1 LFIVIIMNKLVV
13 LFVALA
19 SCAFAET
26 KMLLPKEL
34 DCAFYANITA
44 IYSSTMAA
52 GGFFMGMQ
60 KGDELYTRVDIVM
73 EGGITLS
80 STITRCDMKDNEGK
94 CLEHTETMGKCS
106 EKYVLGINNIDAA
119 FYYDSEEEQP
129 CPLDPSKNCTRYCN
143 STQFDCIILDAD
155 RSMVAMD
162 YIDENENMT
171 RYELIYTWHKDLP
184 SSFSSAQFAF
194 DKCNN
199 GGKASRPHNPC
210 FDEPTSSSTTPAPSS
225 TAPSES
231 QSSSSSMV
239 KAWFVA
245 VLAALLVALF

>member
-1 LFIVIIMNKLVV
+1 MNKLVV

-19 SCAFAET
+19 SCVFAES

-34 DCAFYANITA
+34 DCTFYANVTA
-44 IYSSTMAA
+44 VYSSTMRA
-52 GGFFMGMQ
+52 GGYFMGMQ
-60 KGDELYTRVDIVM
+60 KGDELYTRIDLVI
-73 EGGITLS
+73 EGGITIS
-80 STITRCDMKDNEGK
+80 STITRCDIKEDK
-94 CLEHTETMGKCS
+94 LCLEHTEAMGTCS
-106 EKYVLGINNIDAA
+106 EKFVLGINNVDAA
-119 FYYDSEEEQP
+119 FYYDSEEEIP
-129 CPLDPSKNCTRYCN
+129 CPLDASKNCTKYCN
-143 STQFDCIILDAD
+143 STQYDCIILAAD
-155 RSMVAMD
+155 KSMEAMD
-162 YIDENENMT
+162 YYDENENMT

-210 FDEPTSSSTTPAPSS
+210 FDEPSSSTTPAPSS